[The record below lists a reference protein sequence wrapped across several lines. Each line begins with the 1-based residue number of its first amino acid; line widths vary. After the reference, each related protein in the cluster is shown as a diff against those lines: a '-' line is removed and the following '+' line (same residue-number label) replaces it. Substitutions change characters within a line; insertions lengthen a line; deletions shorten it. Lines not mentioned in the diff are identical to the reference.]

1 VTSTLYLDCI
11 GGVAGDMLLSALI
24 DAGASLEA
32 VRSRLPV
39 SGVRLETHATQRHG
53 IAGTVLSVRAPHEH
67 VHRRWDD
74 IRQIIDSSSM
84 PARARQRAH
93 AAFALLARA
102 EGRVHRIAAEEVT
115 FHEVGALD
123 AIVDICGVAL
133 ALEELGVDEV
143 ACSPLPLGHGTV
155 DSAHGMLPLPAP
167 ATLEILRGARSYG
180 VDVEGETV
188 TPTGAALV
196 ASLSGGFAA
205 MPAMTLSAVGTG
217 AGNADWAEVPN
228 VVRAVLGRS
237 DPDATQP
244 GNAALILETNLDDMP
259 PEWVPDVV
267 AACLDAG
274 ARDAWTAPAMM
285 KHGRPGITLSALVS
299 TANERAVAQ
308 AILRHSTTLGVR
320 VRRVEH
326 RWALQRRFGSV
337 NIDGHDIAVKL
348 GLLDGEVVNAKPE
361 HRDCVRVADATGRS
375 VKSVWVRALAAA
387 QSVLVPQTMAEN
399 GGHVDGTTRQLT
411 Y

>member
-1 VTSTLYLDCI
+1 
-11 GGVAGDMLLSALI
+11 
-24 DAGASLEA
+24 
-32 VRSRLPV
+32 
-39 SGVRLETHATQRHG
+39 
-53 IAGTVLSVRAPHEH
+53 
-67 VHRRWDD
+67 
-74 IRQIIDSSSM
+74 
-84 PARARQRAH
+84 
-93 AAFALLARA
+93 
-102 EGRVHRIAAEEVT
+102 
-115 FHEVGALD
+115 
-123 AIVDICGVAL
+123 
-133 ALEELGVDEV
+133 
-143 ACSPLPLGHGTV
+143 
-155 DSAHGMLPLPAP
+155 
-167 ATLEILRGARSYG
+167 
-180 VDVEGETV
+180 
-188 TPTGAALV
+188 
-196 ASLSGGFAA
+196 
-205 MPAMTLSAVGTG
+205 
-217 AGNADWAEVPN
+217 
-228 VVRAVLGRS
+228 
-237 DPDATQP
+237 
-244 GNAALILETNLDDMP
+244 
-259 PEWVPDVV
+259 
-267 AACLDAG
+267 
-274 ARDAWTAPAMM
+274 MM